1 MIRIVV
7 LLIAAAAGVA
17 SAVLALKTKGVVVER
32 TEQLAQTNKDLAGTK
47 KSLEEEKAKL
57 QQATAAKEAADSK
70 ATSLEA
76 KLATTEKSLADA
88 STELTDTKGKLATTE
103 TESLAAKKELEDFK
117 AQFPP
122 DMPPDK
128 VVASLK
134 EKDSTIK
141 VAQEEVDILKK
152 KLAEK
157 TDRPAAP
164 APGAAAAG
172 GPTGRPS
179 APGIQGKIVAVNHQW
194 NFVVVNV
201 GGERG
206 LAENAEMVVV
216 RGDQAIAKLKI
227 AKVDPQTAV
236 ADIVK
241 SASKVRPTVGDVVIT
256 N

>member
-17 SAVLALKTKGVVVER
+17 SAVLALKAKDIVVQR
-32 TEQLAQTNKDLAGTK
+32 SEQLEQTSKELAGTK
-47 KSLEEEKAKL
+47 KSLDEEKAKL
-57 QQATAAKEAADSK
+57 QQTTAAKEAAESK
-70 ATSLEA
+70 TTAVEA
-76 KLATTEKSLADA
+76 KLATTEKSLGDA
-88 STELTDTKGKLATTE
+88 NTELADVKGKLTTAETDSAT
-103 TESLAAKKELEDFK
+103 AKKDLEDFK

-128 VVASLK
+128 VAAALK
-134 EKDSTIK
+134 EKDNQIK
-141 VAQEEVDILKK
+141 VSQEEIDILKK
-152 KLAEK
+152 KIAEPK
-157 TDRPAAP
+157 PVVTAQQAAG
-164 APGAAAAG
+164 GAAA
-172 GPTGRPS
+172 TGRPS

-194 NFVVVNV
+194 NFVVVNI
-201 GGERG
+201 GGEKG

-216 RGDQAIAKLKI
+216 RGDQPIAKLKV

-241 SASKVRPTVGDVVIT
+241 ASTKVRPTVGDVVIT